1 MFWRLP
7 SVLDGLARHPA
18 LVLPEALT
26 LGVAGLGLW
35 LGLVPAQP
43 SAVRRPRP
51 ERALVAALAMW
62 SLWAIAYVLGFA
74 HDAVVHAYDP
84 AGSHLGPVADQEIT
98 AFLLW
103 AAAGLAFTPVV
114 FTVLMRWLKDGS
126 EPAGEP
132 ARPMPGTTGVRGWG
146 PPAPRGRRRTPAR

>member
-1 MFWRLP
+1 
-7 SVLDGLARHPA
+7 
-18 LVLPEALT
+18 
-26 LGVAGLGLW
+26 
-35 LGLVPAQP
+35 
-43 SAVRRPRP
+43 
-51 ERALVAALAMW
+51 MW

-132 ARPMPGTTGVRGWG
+132 TRPMPGTTGVRGWG
-146 PPAPRGRRRTPAR
+146 PPAPRGRPAYPGPLTGSAGQGRRSHVGGQRLAGGGDHPVDGGPLGVEHPLITLQRGGGGLDR